1 MQAASSAVAQA
12 VTLYDEARSAF
23 CDERSGAWFDTRA
36 AQGDLFVRARSTH
49 DGAVPSGY
57 SMMLHAMISLWHAT
71 GEERFARD
79 ASLAIAHQS
88 GAIAASPVGAINAMR
103 ALLRIYRTCPL
114 ATGMLRELLPLRQ
127 AAVQSAVG
135 RAPDDAVQVFSHV
148 DRVTVST
155 DVPAIFRVRVAIQPG
170 YHVMSATAS
179 DGLVPFRIDVMN
191 GKGVAAH
198 VDYPEPR
205 AAARQH
211 IEHGRCVSAGEYAH
225 WQNHA
230 SAHERN
236 QKHQPR
242 QRGNLSPQPARR
254 GDALE
259 RSPSDGQDNAPPPG
273 EEDQREKIADA
284 ARLGE
289 QQRRRRKK

>member
-1 MQAASSAVAQA
+1 
-12 VTLYDEARSAF
+12 
-23 CDERSGAWFDTRA
+23 
-36 AQGDLFVRARSTH
+36 
-49 DGAVPSGY
+49 
-57 SMMLHAMISLWHAT
+57 MMLHAMISLWHAT

-114 ATGMLRELLPLRQ
+114 ATGMLRELLPPPQ

-198 VDYPEPR
+198 VDYPEPTMLR
-205 AAARQH
+205 MGDDT
-211 IEHGRCVSAGEYAH
+211 IEVYEGDMEIPVVLERAGEWSGTPIVYVRY
-225 WQNHA
+225 QVC
-230 SAHERN
+230 
-236 QKHQPR
+236 
-242 QRGNLSPQPARR
+242 
-254 GDALE
+254 
-259 RSPSDGQDNAPPPG
+259 SDQACFAPTTV
-273 EEDQREKIADA
+273 ELDISVDRA
-284 ARLGE
+284 
-289 QQRRRRKK
+289 